1 MDEKDHRDLYQ
12 REESTKDYLKTLLGA
27 DTQVDEIDSVDLP
40 DVNNP
45 QYVCEYVNEV
55 MTYLRETEVNNII
68 VESKIKNS
76 PRKNTLPSLV
86 Q

>member
-1 MDEKDHRDLYQ
+1 MKVESMDEKDPYQ

-55 MTYLRETEVNNII
+55 MAYLRETEV
-68 VESKIKNS
+68 K
-76 PRKNTLPSLV
+76 
-86 Q
+86 